1 MRRPCGSDPAQA
13 AVLGAANG
21 IEQSPESNKVA
32 NPMQN
37 TLQLETGFASL
48 QGPRED
54 NQDFGA
60 FLLPRPADLALR
72 GAVAAVADGV
82 GGAAGGRIAAETCV
96 RQFLDA
102 YYSLPE
108 TLGVEG
114 LAARALAAANRW
126 VHAQGR
132 CDPQLSGMASTF
144 SALILRGRRAHVVH
158 VGDSRIYRLRGDA
171 LERLTE
177 DHTLTGANV
186 SHILYRAVGLEEAPR
201 AYTLA
206 LALETHDRFLLCS
219 DGLYTAVRE
228 PRLKEILTARES
240 PQGCAERLANLALE
254 QGGSDN
260 VTVLVVDVLA
270 LPPAERDS
278 LSAIIAQLPLRD
290 PPEAG
295 QTVDGFRLER
305 LLSEGRYSKLFLGRE
320 EGGDSPPPVVLKFP
334 QPRVASEREYHDAF
348 LREAWIGA
356 RVKSPWLAEVLELPP
371 GRQTRLYS
379 VLPYYPGETL
389 EKRLG
394 RNWRPNLTEGVDIAV
409 KLCRAAH
416 ALHRQRVVHRDIK
429 TDNILLGEGG
439 GLRLLD
445 LGVARLKA
453 WDEDAGA
460 PIPGTPSYMAPEL
473 FRGDGGS
480 EASDIFALGV
490 TLFRLFSGGVYPYG
504 EIEPFSTPRFGAPKR
519 LSDVRPELPAWLDA
533 ALARAIA
540 LAPAERHADA
550 LELASELENGL
561 LKGGPGRLPKRSLY
575 QRNPLR
581 FWQCISFLLL
591 TLLLGCLATSAQ
603 NKGGER
609 LACTETAPS
618 HP

>member
-1 MRRPCGSDPAQA
+1 M
-13 AVLGAANG
+13 
-21 IEQSPESNKVA
+21 QS
-32 NPMQN
+32 
-37 TLQLETGFASL
+37 TLLLETGFASL

-60 FLLPRPADLALR
+60 FILPRPADLALR

-96 RQFLDA
+96 RLFLDA

-126 VHAQGR
+126 IHAQGR
-132 CDPQLSGMASTF
+132 CNPQTAGMATTF
-144 SALILRGRRAHVVH
+144 SALILRQRRAHLVH
-158 VGDSRIYRLRGDA
+158 VGDSRVYRLRGET

-177 DHTLTGANV
+177 DHTLKGANV
-186 SHILYRAVGLEEAPR
+186 SHILYRAVGLEDAPS

-206 LALETHDRFLLCS
+206 IALEAHDRFLLCS

-228 PRLKEILTARES
+228 PRLRELLAARES
-240 PQGCAERLANLALE
+240 PQSCAERLANLALE
-254 QGGSDN
+254 QGGGDN
-260 VTVLVVDVLA
+260 VTALVVDVLA
-270 LPPAERDS
+270 LPPAERDG
-278 LSAIIAQLPLRD
+278 LSAIIGQLPLLD
-290 PPEAG
+290 PPETG
-295 QTVDGFRLER
+295 QKVDGFRLER

-320 EGGDSPPPVVLKFP
+320 DDENRPPVVLKFP

-389 EKRLG
+389 ERRIARG
-394 RNWRPNLTEGVDIAV
+394 WRPDLTEGVDIAV
-409 KLCRAAH
+409 KLCRAVH

-439 GLRLLD
+439 DLRLLD

-473 FRGDGGS
+473 FRGERGS

-490 TLFRLFSGGVYPYG
+490 TLFRLFSGGAYPYG

-519 LSDVRPELPAWLDA
+519 LTDLRPDLPAWLDA
-533 ALARAIA
+533 ALARAIS
-540 LAPAERHADA
+540 LAPGERHADA

-575 QRNPLR
+575 QRDPLR
-581 FWQCISFLLL
+581 FWQSVAFLLL
-591 TLLLGCLATSAQ
+591 ALLLGCLATSAQ
-603 NKGGER
+603 KEGGKS
-609 LACTETAPS
+609 LSCTETAPG
-618 HP
+618 HL